1 MVDKWLSFAR
11 SRYLPARCV
20 LCGAPG
26 SDGRDLCAGCAAD
39 LPRLNPVLGQ
49 ACSRCA
55 APLPPSSPGAVC
67 GRCLRRPPPHE
78 ATVAAFRYEPP
89 LSRLITELKFH
100 QRLHLAR
107 LLGEELAEAVAA
119 ALALRADEAPQVIVP
134 VPLHRA
140 RLRERGYNQALELA
154 RPVAARLDIPLA
166 PSLCERVRATSAQTD
181 LPAGRRRANV
191 RGAFRAN
198 DCSGIDRVALVD
210 DVLTTG
216 HTVAE
221 LARVLKRAGVR
232 RVEVWGCAR
241 AAAPG

>member
-1 MVDKWLSFAR
+1 MVDEWLSFVR
-11 SRYLPARCV
+11 SRFLPERCV
-20 LCGAPG
+20 LCGAAG
-26 SDGRDLCAGCAAD
+26 AAGRDLCAGCAAD
-39 LPRLNPVLGQ
+39 LPRLHPTQGE
-49 ACSRCA
+49 ACRRCA
-55 APLPPSSPGAVC
+55 APLPPSSAGVVC

-78 ATVAAFRYEPP
+78 AAVAAFRYEPP

-119 ALALRADEAPQVIVP
+119 VLAHGGEEPPQVLVP

-154 RPVAARLDIPLA
+154 RPVSARLGIPLA
-166 PSLCERVRATSAQTD
+166 PSLCARIRATSAQTD

-198 DCSGIDRVALVD
+198 DCTGIRHVALID

-241 AAAPG
+241 AAAPT